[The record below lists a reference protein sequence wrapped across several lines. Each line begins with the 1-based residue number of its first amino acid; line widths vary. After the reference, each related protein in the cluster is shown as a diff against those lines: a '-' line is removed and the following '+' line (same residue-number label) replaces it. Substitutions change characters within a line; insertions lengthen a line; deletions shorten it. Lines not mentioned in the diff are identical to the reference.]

1 MLLLFVCMYVCLTKF
16 CPFAADSLKPIDF
29 MLAYE
34 YVALNKRTCIHTYIH
49 TYIDTFIHTYSDAYI
64 LSTVYRVNTRVNV
77 HIPAERGSVLRFLVQ
92 GDGSRGQDRN
102 VAPARDHY
110 LGRVTPDI
118 PGAGIRVW

>member
-1 MLLLFVCMYVCLTKF
+1 MYVCLTKF
-16 CPFAADSLKPIDF
+16 CPFAADSLKPIVF

-34 YVALNKRTCIHTYIH
+34 YVALKKREHAY
-49 TYIDTFIHTYSDAYI
+49 IHTYSDAYI